1 MHGCVELPKSGR
13 SLFGVCAAAQPALAQ
28 KQQCVF
34 PRAGQPGSF
43 PMVATS
49 CSTHW
54 AQQAANARGYS
65 QPSASQI
72 FLMKLQLN
80 KCMTPLS
87 FCCKPV
93 HVYPSPESLSVCQG
107 VMVLLT
113 PRGLCSHTW
122 CFAGAITPCAE

>member
-34 PRAGQPGSF
+34 PSAGQPGSF

-72 FLMKLQLN
+72 FLMKLQLH
-80 KCMTPLS
+80 KRMIPLFVAS
-87 FCCKPV
+87 LSMFTLLLKA
-93 HVYPSPESLSVCQG
+93 SLSVK
-107 VMVLLT
+107 V
-113 PRGLCSHTW
+113 
-122 CFAGAITPCAE
+122 